1 MQKNMSNKPGV
12 YINSSLTNQVKSSK
26 VTITAG
32 SRSTMATVMKTSH
45 FSLKPGF
52 IRTNSPAARELL
64 IPENSYRGCLKHGCL
79 GIGPIV
85 GVLTI
90 ANALGNKY
98 SYPGGKKARM
108 FKEMASYA
116 LERGVLVYY
125 FSPYGVNERKQVIK
139 GYYLDDKK
147 KWSTT
152 LFPYPDIV
160 YNRILSRNTE
170 SQAIVKRLL
179 SSFHRNPDMYVFNS
193 RFLNKWEVYEAISKY
208 PEAIARCRNQ
218 LNTAGKIFAICLRNT
233 GKYFLSHCMAAQGR
247 GL

>member
-12 YINSSLTNQVKSSK
+12 YINSSLMSQIKSSK
-26 VTITAG
+26 IKLRAG
-32 SRSTMATVMKTSH
+32 SRSTMATVMQPRQ

-52 IRTNSPAARELL
+52 ICTNSPAARELL
-64 IPENSYRGCLKHGCL
+64 IPQNSYKGYLEQDCL

-85 GVLTI
+85 GILTI
-90 ANALGNKY
+90 ANALGNRY

-108 FKEMASYA
+108 FKEMSSYA

-125 FSPYGVNERKQVIK
+125 FSPYGVNERNQVIK

-147 KWSTT
+147 KWTT
-152 LFPYPDIV
+152 ALFPYPDIV

-170 SQAIVKRLL
+170 SQAIVKRIL

-208 PEAIARCRNQ
+208 PEAISMVPESAKYSREN
-218 LNTAGKIFAICLRNT
+218 LRNML
-233 GKYFLSHCMAAQGR
+233 KKHR
-247 GL
+247 EV